1 MKRLISMLLAVLLLV
16 APALAEEEALQLAAN
31 AAYARVLL
39 EGEDYIPLTDDARM
53 PAEWEPVRFTLL
65 DMDHDGVNEAIVE
78 LTNWEAFIILFWY
91 GETGEVYGAEIVY
104 RGLLDLK
111 DDGTSSFSSG
121 AMDGGV
127 SSLCLAVN
135 SETNKPDAIGRFHL
149 AESATMPDGSI
160 RYTLDCGVEETD
172 EAGYQA
178 FLAEQ
183 DAKLDAL
190 WYDYTEENLKLLL
203 GQ

>member
-1 MKRLISMLLAVLLLV
+1 
-16 APALAEEEALQLAAN
+16 
-31 AAYARVLL
+31 
-39 EGEDYIPLTDDARM
+39 
-53 PAEWEPVRFTLL
+53 
-65 DMDHDGVNEAIVE
+65 
-78 LTNWEAFIILFWY
+78 
-91 GETGEVYGAEIVY
+91 
-104 RGLLDLK
+104 
-111 DDGTSSFSSG
+111 
-121 AMDGGV
+121 MDGGV

-149 AESATMPDGSI
+149 AESVMMADGSVC
-160 RYTLDCGVEETD
+160 YTLDCGVEETD